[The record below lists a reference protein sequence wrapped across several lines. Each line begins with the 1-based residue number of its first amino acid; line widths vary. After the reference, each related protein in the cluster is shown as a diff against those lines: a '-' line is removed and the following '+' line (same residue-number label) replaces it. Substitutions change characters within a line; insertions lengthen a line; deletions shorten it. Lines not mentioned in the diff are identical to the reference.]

1 MQKQS
6 VFTFFKKTSLIGI
19 FGLILLLAG
28 CSGGNSGD
36 SGFFQHFFVE
46 TFSSLIKS
54 IAVFFNDNY
63 GLSIILITI
72 LIRLVVMPFMIKQM
86 KNNLV
91 VQDKMKELKPEMEEI
106 QKKYKDKKDPDA
118 QRKMQQEMMQL
129 YQKHNFNPLASFSG
143 CLPMLI
149 QFPFL
154 IGFYYAIRQTP
165 EIATHSFLWFNLGE
179 TDYLLVAIAVA
190 VYFIQ
195 YKVSQ
200 IGLDPK
206 MKKQM
211 ALIGLLSPIMIGI
224 ISLNTFAALPL
235 YWTVGGV
242 IVIVQ
247 TLISKKIYLAH
258 KKELDKE

>member
-1 MQKQS
+1 MEKQS
-6 VFTFFKKTSLIGI
+6 VFTNVKKFSL
-19 FGLILLLAG
+19 FGGILLIIFLAG
-28 CSGGNSGD
+28 CSSNGSAESTGWFHHLFVD
-36 SGFFQHFFVE
+36 S
-46 TFSSLIKS
+46 FSSLIKS
-54 IAVFFNDNY
+54 IAVLFHDNY
-63 GLSIILITI
+63 GLSIIIITI
-72 LIRLVVMPFMIKQM
+72 LIRLIIMPFMIKQT
-86 KNNLV
+86 KNSMQ
-91 VQDKMKELKPEMEEI
+91 VQDKMKEIKPEMEEI
-106 QKKYKDKKDPDA
+106 QAKYKDKRDPESQKKA
-118 QRKMQQEMMQL
+118 QQEMMQL

-179 TDYLLVAIAVA
+179 TDLIIVAIAVV

-211 ALIGLLSPIMIGI
+211 ALIGLISPIMIGI
-224 ISLNTFAALPL
+224 ISFNTLAALPL
-235 YWTVGGV
+235 YWTVGGL
-242 IVIVQ
+242 IMIIQ
-247 TLISKKIYLAH
+247 TLISKRIYLAH
-258 KKELDKE
+258 KKEQEE

>member
-1 MQKQS
+1 
-6 VFTFFKKTSLIGI
+6 
-19 FGLILLLAG
+19 
-28 CSGGNSGD
+28 GD
-36 SGFFQHFFVE
+36 SSGWFDRIFVE
-46 TFSSLIKS
+46 TFSTLIKN

-72 LIRLVVMPFMIKQM
+72 LIRMVIMPFMIKQS

-106 QKKYKDKKDPDA
+106 QKKYKDKRDPET
-118 QRKMQQEMMQL
+118 QSKMQQEMMQL

-149 QFPFL
+149 QFPFF

-165 EIATHSFLWFNLGE
+165 EIATHSFMWFNLGE
-179 TDYLLVAIAVA
+179 TDYLLVAIAVL

-211 ALIGLLSPIMIGI
+211 ALIGL
-224 ISLNTFAALPL
+224 
-235 YWTVGGV
+235 
-242 IVIVQ
+242 
-247 TLISKKIYLAH
+247 
-258 KKELDKE
+258 

>member
-1 MQKQS
+1 MQKKS
-6 VFTFFKKTSLIGI
+6 VFTRFKRTSL
-19 FGLILLLAG
+19 FGTFILTILLAG
-28 CSGGNSGD
+28 CSGGSSTESSGWFD
-36 SGFFQHFFVE
+36 SIFVDS
-46 TFSSLIKS
+46 FSALIKS

-63 GLSIILITI
+63 GLSIIIITI
-72 LIRLVVMPFMIKQM
+72 LLRIIIMPFMIKQS
-86 KNNLV
+86 KNSLV
-91 VQDKMKELKPEMEEI
+91 VQDKMKELKPEMDKI
-106 QKKYKDKKDPDA
+106 QAKYKDKKDPESQKA
-118 QRKMQQEMMQL
+118 MQQELMQF
-129 YQKHNFNPLASFSG
+129 YQKHNFNPFASLSG

-154 IGFYYAIRQTP
+154 IGFYLAIRQTP
-165 EIATHSFLWFNLGE
+165 EIASHAFLWFNLGE
-179 TDYLLVAIAVA
+179 TDLLLVGIAVL

-211 ALIGLLSPIMIGI
+211 ALLGLMSPIMIGI
-224 ISLNTFAALPL
+224 ISWNTLAALPL

-242 IVIVQ
+242 MVIIQ

-258 KKELDKE
+258 KKEQSN

>member
-1 MQKQS
+1 MFKQS
-6 VFTFFKKTSLIGI
+6 VFTFLRKTSLLGI
-19 FGLILLLAG
+19 ISILILLTG
-28 CSGGNSGD
+28 CSSAD
-36 SGFFQHFFVE
+36 SGSSSGWFQTIFVE
-46 TFSSLIKS
+46 SFSSLIKT

-72 LIRLVVMPFMIKQM
+72 IIRIVIMPFMIKQT
-86 KNNLV
+86 KNNLI
-91 VQDKMKELKPEMEEI
+91 VQDKMKELKPEMEAI
-106 QKKYKDKKDPDA
+106 QEKYKGKNNPEA
-118 QRKMQQEMMQL
+118 QQKLQQELLGL

-154 IGFYYAIRQTP
+154 IGFFYAIRQTP

-179 TDYLLVAIAVA
+179 TDLLLVTIAIA

-211 ALIGLLSPIMIGI
+211 ALIGLLSPIMIGV
-224 ISLNTFAALPL
+224 ISINTLAALPL
-235 YWTVGGV
+235 YWTVGGL
-242 IVIVQ
+242 IMIIQ
-247 TLISKKIYLAH
+247 TLISKKIYLSH
-258 KKELDKE
+258 KKKTDK